1 MKKIKLV
8 VLLGNPGKIYIDNR
22 HNAGR
27 LLVHFLRFDLR
38 WQAKFKGLYST
49 ASVPSNAG
57 HVISKVPS
65 LYVMDAPVNYGDDVD
80 AALLDGIK
88 VDGIKAHFLMPE
100 TFMNLSGESV
110 IAAAGFY
117 KIRCEEV
124 LVVHDELDLPLGHAA
139 FKKGGGL
146 GGHNGL
152 RSIKSVFD
160 SADFWRLRIGIG
172 RPGGKK
178 DPSADISAWVLSNFT
193 EDEAVI
199 LRQVHEACAAAL
211 LKALVNGPDSLLP
224 EWNKMRLYPAGGS

>member
-1 MKKIKLV
+1 VKNIKLV

-27 LLVHFLRFDLR
+27 LLSNCLRFDLR
-38 WQAKFKGLYST
+38 WQTKFKGLYST
-49 ASVPSNAG
+49 ASIPSNG
-57 HVISKVPS
+57 GQSDISKGS
-65 LYVMDAPVNYGDDVD
+65 SSYVMEPADSYGD
-80 AALLDGIK
+80 ALLDGT
-88 VDGIKAHFLMPE
+88 KAHFLMPE

-124 LVVHDELDLPLGHAA
+124 LVVHDELDLPLGCAA

-178 DPSADISAWVLSNFT
+178 DPAADISAWVLSNFT
-193 EDEAVI
+193 EDETII

-211 LKALVNGPDSLLP
+211 LKALVNGPDSMLP
-224 EWNKMRLYPAGGS
+224 EWNKIRLYTAGGS